1 VADPP
6 ANVPLAPAPGAVNV
20 TLTPGT
26 GLFPAPVTLATKGA
40 ANAVL
45 IVALCGVPA
54 VAVMEGAIPAPERLN
69 ICGLPAALSL
79 RATPAVR
86 VPGAAGEKVTVI
98 GQLAFTASVAPQVPV
113 KAKSPAFVPVT
124 EMLVMLKVAFPGLFR
139 ITV

>member
-1 VADPP
+1 
-6 ANVPLAPAPGAVNV
+6 
-20 TLTPGT
+20 
-26 GLFPAPVTLATKGA
+26 
-40 ANAVL
+40 
-45 IVALCGVPA
+45 
-54 VAVMEGAIPAPERLN
+54 MEGAIPVPERLN

-98 GQLAFTASVAPQVPV
+98 GQLAFTASVVPQVPV